1 MAGSNLDRYSVFE
14 DISQHEQTEERL
26 KNGLGA
32 LVAVYEAGRILSSTL
47 SSDEIGTRLLKIAQR
62 ISGFTAAVISLG
74 NEHGQLGM
82 LRSHGPESLR
92 QMANATPEAQA
103 ARRRA
108 LETKECQAVRLW
120 QLGEGSTSLVGLCL
134 PLIVRDRITGVLEV
148 YGPEALAEKAVAETL
163 ETLSRQAASAL
174 ENAKLYREVAERKR
188 RLEDLASKLLEVRK
202 EERRRLACDIH
213 DGLVQVAAAAHEVLQ
228 AIRCACG
235 MWLAANR
242 SVNRSLPTPAR

>member
-1 MAGSNLDRYSVFE
+1 
-14 DISQHEQTEERL
+14 
-26 KNGLGA
+26 
-32 LVAVYEAGRILSSTL
+32 
-47 SSDEIGTRLLKIAQR
+47 
-62 ISGFTAAVISLG
+62 
-74 NEHGQLGM
+74 
-82 LRSHGPESLR
+82 
-92 QMANATPEAQA
+92 MANATPEAQA

-202 EERRRLACDIH
+202 EERHRLACDIH
-213 DGLVQVAAAAHEVLQ
+213 DGLV
-228 AIRCACG
+228 
-235 MWLAANR
+235 
-242 SVNRSLPTPAR
+242 